1 MLQTEFEAT
10 FANIDKDFIRNLIRE
25 KGGEL
30 VKKEFTQKRK
40 VFNFPESNINKD
52 GFVRVRDEDGKIT
65 MTLKI
70 FKGINIEDQKEA
82 EVVVSDFN
90 TAALILSELGAREKA
105 FQETKRELWKIN
117 GVEIMID
124 TWPFLETFI
133 EIEGK
138 NEEDVRYVSERLNFN
153 WEDAVFAPV
162 TELYKRKYNISED
175 RINNDTPK
183 IVFDMENPFTS

>member
-105 FQETKRELWKIN
+105 FQETKREL
-117 GVEIMID
+117 
-124 TWPFLETFI
+124 
-133 EIEGK
+133 
-138 NEEDVRYVSERLNFN
+138 
-153 WEDAVFAPV
+153 
-162 TELYKRKYNISED
+162 
-175 RINNDTPK
+175 
-183 IVFDMENPFTS
+183 